1 MYTLHNIGSE
11 LLGFCHYLKTFPDL
25 LCIVGLKEL
34 TTEVG
39 NLFKLT
45 NNVGVFSFLESYKV
59 GTYTITPFSFIHV
72 AFTELPCIP
81 LYFLISENVDFHAN
95 DRFLSKIFELLVGVN
110 ECHTAVITN
119 QNYNFTSP
127 LSIRFPNWMQVY
139 EWELLFATVRTYLR
153 GLNNDIKVI
162 TVRVKEIKILLN
174 CNTFEIYATQLS
186 RMTIEWPF
194 SFSDYYN
201 QILREPIETRLGR
214 WILER

>member
-1 MYTLHNIGSE
+1 M
-11 LLGFCHYLKTFPDL
+11 
-25 LCIVGLKEL
+25 
-34 TTEVG
+34 
-39 NLFKLT
+39 
-45 NNVGVFSFLESYKV
+45 FSFLESYKV

-119 QNYNFTSP
+119 QN
-127 LSIRFPNWMQVY
+127 WMQVY

-153 GLNNDIKVI
+153 GLNNDIKII
-162 TVRVKEIKILLN
+162 TIRVKELKILLN

-201 QILREPIETRLGR
+201 QVLREPIETRLGR